1 MSYLKERII
10 ALLVLLFSIAMIY
23 YGWYTLREEGEYS
36 LKMAAFAPLG
46 AVGGLFLLVFP
57 SMFGK
62 PETTKERVIVMIVF
76 AVGIIAGLINW
87 FLMDPGFFG
96 WGE

>member
-1 MSYLKERII
+1 MGYLKERII
-10 ALLVLLFSIAMIY
+10 AVLLFLFSGAMIY
-23 YGWYTLREEGEYS
+23 YGWWRLWEDGEYS

-46 AVGGLFLLVFP
+46 AVGGLFLIVFP

-76 AVGIIAGLINW
+76 AVGVLAGLINW
-87 FLMDPGFFG
+87 FLMDPAFFG
-96 WGE
+96 W